1 MLDRYGNVIR
11 TDGDQDQQQ
20 ADWERAADM
29 PQKGKNYMKPG
40 WTVNDVEYPEYP
52 TSRGH
57 RYEAGGPSPANDV
70 VTRDAGYTPYQ
81 SLFPHE
87 PTGYDPTGRQ
97 YPQSRQDELALG
109 RHQRHV
115 RPFSA
120 LCCLRQV
127 QDPERIQVQGPE
139 GIQVNQ
145 AMVRSATRSWKR
157 ACRRQMW
164 RLRTGR
170 WLLKRQRE
178 FQRSSSWQPWPR
190 RRTKVIGALMWSRC
204 DWYD

>member
-11 TDGDQDQQQ
+11 ADGDQDQQQ

-87 PTGYDPTGRQ
+87 PTSYDPIGRQ
-97 YPQSRQDELALG
+97 YPQSRQDELALALVPRQAPNTLVTVTSRHLQHQIHISSLIAPQSLPMCHSLRVCHCQECHV
-109 RHQRHV
+109 RHQTQFNR
-115 RPFSA
+115 FSA
-120 LCCLRQV
+120 PCLR
-127 QDPERIQVQGPE
+127 PVQGPE
-139 GIQVNQ
+139 GIKGNQV
-145 AMVRSATRSWKR
+145 SA
-157 ACRRQMW
+157 
-164 RLRTGR
+164 
-170 WLLKRQRE
+170 
-178 FQRSSSWQPWPR
+178 P
-190 RRTKVIGALMWSRC
+190 
-204 DWYD
+204 